1 MITAFPTA
9 QGPSRDLIEGGTCLS
24 MLPGFRFL
32 FAAIV
37 LSMSILVFGLGAAAL
52 LRAAHEAFASNPSWH
67 MAPETTFAQQ
77 GEATKPA
84 LAMLRVEPQ
93 PAEQKPAA
101 ENAAEQRPADQKPA
115 DDFPESAAPAE
126 TPVTVPA
133 PEQTATVS
141 APAEPERIAALKP
154 DDSSPPEIAKSE
166 IAKPENSKPEIL
178 ATEIPAQSETAP
190 AQSATAPAP
199 ADETKMA
206 ATEQAVPPANDASPA
221 AAEQIGAP
229 ASPEADGAPSKIAT
243 LGGPPVTVET
253 PPPAKV
259 DNAKPDESAIKKRL
273 QARRAAQRRKI
284 AARARVAA
292 RQLPANPFAQPFP
305 QPPAAA
311 RSR

>member
-1 MITAFPTA
+1 
-9 QGPSRDLIEGGTCLS
+9 

-67 MAPETTFAQQ
+67 MAPETMFAQQ

-93 PAEQKPAA
+93 PAEQKPAEQKPA
-101 ENAAEQRPADQKPA
+101 EQKPA
-115 DDFPESAAPAE
+115 DNLPESAAPAE
-126 TPVTVPA
+126 TATIVPA
-133 PEQTATVS
+133 PEQTAAVS
-141 APAEPERIAALKP
+141 APDEPERIAALKP
-154 DDSSPPEIAKSE
+154 EESSPPEIAKPENAKSE
-166 IAKPENSKPEIL
+166 IP
-178 ATEIPAQSETAP
+178 ATEIPAQSEAAP
-190 AQSATAPAP
+190 AQTATAPAP

-206 ATEQAVPPANDASPA
+206 ATEQVVPPANDASPA
-221 AAEQIGAP
+221 ASEQISAP
-229 ASPEADGAPSKIAT
+229 ASPEAEGAPAKIAT
-243 LGGPPVTVET
+243 FGGPPVTVET

-259 DNAKPDESAIKKRL
+259 DNAKPDRSAIKKRL

-284 AARARVAA
+284 AARARVVA
-292 RQLPANPFAQPFP
+292 RQAPQQPANPFAQPYP

-311 RSR
+311 RSH

>member
-93 PAEQKPAA
+93 PAEQEPAE
-101 ENAAEQRPADQKPA
+101 ENAVEQKPA
-115 DDFPESAAPAE
+115 DNVPESAAPAE
-126 TPVTVPA
+126 TAATVPA
-133 PEQTATVS
+133 PEQTATIS
-141 APAEPERIAALKP
+141 APAEPGRIAALKP
-154 DDSSPPEIAKSE
+154 EDSSPPEIAKSE

-178 ATEIPAQSETAP
+178 ATEIPAQSEPAP

-206 ATEQAVPPANDASPA
+206 ATEQAVPPANDTSPA
-221 AAEQIGAP
+221 ASEQIGAP
-229 ASPEADGAPSKIAT
+229 ASLEADGAPSKIAT